1 MGVGSGKSSPSS
13 RGGRGGIKEALAL
26 ASNKVFKGAG
36 GVRGTARDTTV
47 ARGVTTPITPQPAS
61 SIAPT
66 GHFDLNCGFLYF
78 ELFVLARSK
87 KGRGAG
93 ERNMGEAEVGK
104 GGERFSSKNQL

>member
-47 ARGVTTPITPQPAS
+47 ARGVTTPITSQPAS

-66 GHFDLNCGFLYF
+66 GHFELNSGLSYF
-78 ELFVLARSK
+78 KLFVLA
-87 KGRGAG
+87 
-93 ERNMGEAEVGK
+93 
-104 GGERFSSKNQL
+104 

>member
-13 RGGRGGIKEALAL
+13 RGGRGGIKEALTL

-47 ARGVTTPITPQPAS
+47 SRGVTTPITPQPAS

-66 GHFDLNCGFLYF
+66 GHFELNCGFLNF
-78 ELFVLARSK
+78 ELFILT
-87 KGRGAG
+87 
-93 ERNMGEAEVGK
+93 
-104 GGERFSSKNQL
+104 

>member
-47 ARGVTTPITPQPAS
+47 SRGVTNPTTPQPAS
-61 SIAPT
+61 SITPS
-66 GHFDLNCGFLYF
+66 GHFELNCGFLNF
-78 ELFVLARSK
+78 ELFILT
-87 KGRGAG
+87 
-93 ERNMGEAEVGK
+93 
-104 GGERFSSKNQL
+104 

>member
-1 MGVGSGKSSPSS
+1 MWVSSGKLSPRG

-26 ASNKVFKGAG
+26 ASIKLFKGAG

-66 GHFDLNCGFLYF
+66 GHF
-78 ELFVLARSK
+78 
-87 KGRGAG
+87 
-93 ERNMGEAEVGK
+93 
-104 GGERFSSKNQL
+104 